1 MLYLCLDQPINAF
14 ADLYSIESKDLFPR
28 QLLLDEVWPS
38 LYFIQRD
45 LITESAFYKNS
56 TDPIRQLE
64 DSNTTTT
71 ATKTKFPQFMHQNLS
86 CDLLMEEYELCED
99 LSLADFT
106 AKLDTLEIRI
116 DIETTDR
123 LFNSL
128 TLGQGTAVDFTSFE
142 IFIDTYQAKEDDL
155 QKVNKYLPI
164 NKHPTTEFALKVSN
178 STAVPKAGIGRI
190 VLTQKCLYFLE
201 Q

>member
-1 MLYLCLDQPINAF
+1 MLHLCLDQPIDAF
-14 ADLYSIESKDLFPR
+14 ADLYSIQSKDLFPR

-56 TDPIRQLE
+56 KDPIRQLD
-64 DSNTTTT
+64 DSNTT

-86 CDLLMEEYELCED
+86 CDLLMEDYELCED

-116 DIETTDR
+116 DIETPDR

-128 TLGQGTAVDFTSFE
+128 TLCQGTAVDFTTFE
-142 IFIDTYQAKEDDL
+142 IFVDTYQAKDEDL

-164 NKHPTTEFALKVSN
+164 NKLRTTEFALKVSN
-178 STAVPKAGIGRI
+178 STAVPNAGIGRI